1 MDLNNHPT
9 IEHQIL
15 RGQVYYKTQLICSLF
30 KFEKKRKVLS
40 FSDQKR
46 RALSEKRKEKKKKKK
61 EKNPH
66 PFFPLLFPLL
76 IEFSIPVEGFIRLY
90 TKEKKERKEPTPV
103 EERNKKKAKIIKI

>member
-30 KFEKKRKVLS
+30 KFEKKEK
-40 FSDQKR
+40 FSLFLTKKGE
-46 RALSEKRKEKKKKKK
+46 LYLRKEKKKKKK

-76 IEFSIPVEGFIRLY
+76 IEFSIPVEGFIFSFFLFPFSFFLFNFY
-90 TKEKKERKEPTPV
+90 NFFFFPQFSDGQER
-103 EERNKKKAKIIKI
+103 